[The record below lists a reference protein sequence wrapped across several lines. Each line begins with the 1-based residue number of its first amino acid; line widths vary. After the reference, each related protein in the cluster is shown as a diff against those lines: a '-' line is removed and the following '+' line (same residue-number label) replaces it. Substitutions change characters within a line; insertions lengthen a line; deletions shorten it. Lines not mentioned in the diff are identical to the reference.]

1 MDPWLTLLAGSN
13 NFVLLLCTIT
23 SSPGQSSYPSGIHE
37 LLPARRS
44 TSIVRDPDHVHPSSG
59 KGRST
64 PARTIWNRLHVPSR
78 PVGIVNPTCSLRD
91 HRPHPST
98 RVAVPSHLAP
108 PATSYRRHHTPL
120 RDGCTGRKSD
130 PPQLYT
136 LSNRWSTRLTLASGR
151 SIVYTRY
158 NLIST

>member
-44 TSIVRDPDHVHPSSG
+44 TSIVHDLDHVHPSSG

-78 PVGIVNPTCSLRD
+78 PVDIVNPTCSLRD

-98 RVAVPSHLAP
+98 RVPYHHTSHHR
-108 PATSYRRHHTPL
+108 RRHTADTTPL
-120 RDGCTGRKSD
+120 FGTVAREEKSD

>member
-23 SSPGQSSYPSGIHE
+23 SSPGHSSYPSGIHE

-44 TSIVRDPDHVHPSSG
+44 TSIVHDLDHVHPSSG

-78 PVGIVNPTCSLRD
+78 PVDIVNPTCSLRD

-108 PATSYRRHHTPL
+108 PATSYRRHHTLFGTVAREENPTH
-120 RDGCTGRKSD
+120 R
-130 PPQLYT
+130 
-136 LSNRWSTRLTLASGR
+136 NSTRSRIAGPHDLLWHRGGPS
-151 SIVYTRY
+151 
-158 NLIST
+158 STHVTT